1 MSANVKIY
9 YYNLLAEA
17 YQYIYSVFKRGKK
30 RERNML
36 TFGEKMTTY
45 ERFSFSFLTEIN
57 NVKHRATKACQSGSF
72 NENKRHC

>member
-1 MSANVKIY
+1 
-9 YYNLLAEA
+9 
-17 YQYIYSVFKRGKK
+17 
-30 RERNML
+30 ML

-57 NVKHRATKACQSGSF
+57 NVKHQATKACQSGSF

>member
-1 MSANVKIY
+1 MSKFTIITY
-9 YYNLLAEA
+9 LLKLTSIST
-17 YQYIYSVFKRGKK
+17 QYLREEKK

-57 NVKHRATKACQSGSF
+57 NVKHQATKACQSGSF